1 MGRARAAARVSI
13 RLRLPLHA
21 RPRTEGRGAEASV
34 GFSRSSCLENYPTA
48 PKSFPQATRW
58 GCSMLHAGCYY
69 AIVKRR
75 SEFRYGEC
83 ARGMRPWNARP
94 QAQASRVTAHATRD
108 DPQPHGP
115 ARAGEGCQPR
125 RASHLA
131 APGQAAH
138 RTADAHAASAGAGE
152 RGAGSAARADVAQR
166 SRAHRCCS
174 LCTHDSKRMID
185 ICVVFV
191 HA

>member
-1 MGRARAAARVSI
+1 MKT
-13 RLRLPLHA
+13 P
-21 RPRTEGRGAEASV
+21 GRGAEASV

-48 PKSFPQATRW
+48 PKSLPQASRW

-69 AIVKRR
+69 RDSKATERISVWRMRIIPK
-75 SEFRYGEC
+75 GEC
-83 ARGMRPWNARP
+83 ALGMRGRRRRP
-94 QAQASRVTAHATRD
+94 HASRHTR
-108 DPQPHGP
+108 HGTTRSRTGLP
-115 ARAGEGCQPR
+115 ERARGVSP
-125 RASHLA
+125 
-131 APGQAAH
+131 AAH
-138 RTADAHAASAGAGE
+138 RISLHRDRRPTARPTRTRRAPE
-152 RGAGSAARADVAQR
+152 PGSAARADVAQR